1 MGGGSTPGPGI
12 WTLAA
17 FLITTSASILPS
29 EAFATYAPLVPLSSH
44 CCRIPE
50 DRCTPARARTP
61 NPRAGTASPR
71 SSLKAGSQSV
81 PLE

>member
-29 EAFATYAPLVPLSSH
+29 EAFATYAPLLSPSA
-44 CCRIPE
+44 P
-50 DRCTPARARTP
+50 
-61 NPRAGTASPR
+61 TAAVSPR
-71 SSLKAGSQSV
+71 NDAHPHV
-81 PLE
+81 PGPLIPVPAQPRLGAP